1 MFQGRF
7 EHTIDD
13 KGRLAVPSPFRRRL
27 AGEDSAEATV
37 VVTISDQCLSAYA
50 LPEWEGKLAQIGK
63 LNQFDPKVM
72 AFKRIFVGCA
82 QECLIDKA
90 GRILVPQDLRRDAG
104 IEKDCVIVGQ
114 IEKFEIWAG
123 ERWQRAFSQLSDQ
136 VGAIYASLASSGISL

>member
-63 LNQFDPKVM
+63 LNQK
-72 AFKRIFVGCA
+72 KR
-82 QECLIDKA
+82 KA
-90 GRILVPQDLRRDAG
+90 EENKNSVCPFLNC
-104 IEKDCVIVGQ
+104 K
-114 IEKFEIWAG
+114 K
-123 ERWQRAFSQLSDQ
+123 
-136 VGAIYASLASSGISL
+136 